1 MWASAIRIELRIPDV
16 QSLKAKRAVLR
27 PHIERLRR
35 MASLSVAEI
44 DRHDTWQRATVGV
57 AVVAP
62 DRHSLESLIDKIRHY
77 VDSQMDIELVEMRIS
92 YLEEPE

>member
-1 MWASAIRIELRIPDV
+1 MWASAIRIELRIPNV
-16 QSLKAKRAVLR
+16 RSLKAKRAVLR

-62 DRHSLESLIDKIRHY
+62 DRHSLESIIGKIRHY
-77 VDSQMDIELVEMRIS
+77 VDSQMDIELVEVRIS